1 MSEFS
6 RELERLAGL
15 AGIEPGFTDYRGRR
29 HALGEAEL
37 AGLLEACGH
46 DTTTAAAVRAAADRL
61 EAEEWIR
68 VLPPVVALQAGR
80 PAEADTVMI
89 APMLP
94 LVHWEIACEDGGRLA
109 GSGEPGAWPLAGER
123 ELGGLWYQRRRL
135 SLPALPAGYHRL
147 RLSRADGGALGS
159 TLLVVAPERCHLPP
173 FLAAGE
179 RCWGLSVQLYGLR
192 SGRNWGIGDFTDLA
206 GLAAAAAGLG
216 ADLVGLNPLHALF
229 PEEPGRCSPYSPSS
243 RLFLNPMYIDPE
255 AVPEF
260 ATATPVRRSVAAPG
274 FQRQLQALRATPR
287 VEYAAV
293 AAGKFSILR
302 ALYDWFLAEASAARR
317 QAFEDFRTEGGEA
330 LERFARQPGSGSAPP
345 RPGEARWHA
354 WLQWV
359 ARDQLAAAAAAAR
372 AAGMRIGLYL
382 DLAVGPDPGGAEVR
396 AEPDV
401 FVTAAGVGA
410 PPDPLA
416 PQGQDWGIPPSHPRR
431 LRERE
436 YAPFIRLL
444 RANMPAGGALRI
456 DHVMALLR
464 LWWVPRGRSSGAG
477 GYVRYR
483 LDELMA
489 IVALESTRRQC
500 LVVGEDLGTVPDEV
514 RAAMAKF
521 GMLSYRVLMFEREAD
536 GSFRPPAAYPF
547 QSLVTPTTH
556 DLPTLAGY
564 WEGKDLALRAAL
576 GLYPDSAVPPEE
588 LAARE
593 EARQALLQAM
603 GEEGLLEAGSLAPEA
618 VPTAAF
624 AASAQLFAAR
634 SHAAILMLQ
643 AEDWLGETTPVNVPG
658 THASYPNWRRKL
670 GAPWPEFM
678 AAPGLHTLAAR
689 VNAARAGNGPDG
701 NLET

>member
-1 MSEFS
+1 MSELA
-6 RELERLAGL
+6 RELERLARL

-29 HALGEAEL
+29 HELGAADL

-46 DTTTAAAVRAAADRL
+46 DTTTAATVRAAADRL
-61 EAEEWIR
+61 DAEEWIR
-68 VLPPVVALQAGR
+68 VLPPVMALAANR
-80 PAEADTVMI
+80 PADAAAVMI

-94 LVHWEIACEDGGRLA
+94 VVHWEIASEDGARLA
-109 GSGEPGAWPLAGER
+109 GTGEPETWPLAGER
-123 ELGGLWYQRRRL
+123 ELDGLWYQRRRL
-135 SLPALPAGYHRL
+135 SLPPLPAGYHRL
-147 RLSRADGGALGS
+147 RLSRSDGGELGS
-159 TLLVVAPERCHLPP
+159 ALLVVAPDRCHLPP
-173 FLAAGE
+173 FIAAGK

-192 SGRNWGIGDFTDLA
+192 SERNWGIGDFTDLA
-206 GLAAAAAGLG
+206 GLATAAAGLG

-243 RLFLNPMYIDPE
+243 RLFLNPLYIDPE

-260 ATATPVRRSVAAPG
+260 ASAAPVRRRVAAAG

-293 AAGKFSILR
+293 AACKFGVLR
-302 ALYDWFLAEASAARR
+302 ALYDWFLQHAPAERR
-317 QAFEDFRTEGGEA
+317 QAFEDFRAQGGEA
-330 LERFARQPGSGSAPP
+330 LEQFARQPGSCSVPP
-345 RPGEARWHA
+345 RPGEAGWHA

-359 ARDQLAAAAAAAR
+359 ANDQLAAAAAAAQ

-396 AEPDV
+396 ADPDV
-401 FVTAAGVGA
+401 FVTEAGVGA

-416 PQGQDWGIPPSHPRR
+416 PQGQDWGIPPCHPRR
-431 LRERE
+431 LREQE

-464 LWWVPRGRSSGAG
+464 LWWVPRGRPSAAG

-489 IVALESTRRQC
+489 IVALESARRQC

-514 RAAMAKF
+514 RAAMAQF
-521 GMLSYRVLMFEREAD
+521 GMLSYRVLMFEREPD
-536 GSFRPPAAYPF
+536 GAFRPPLAYPLE
-547 QSLVTPTTH
+547 SLVTPATH

-564 WEGKDLALRAAL
+564 WEGKDLELRAAL
-576 GLYPDSAVPPEE
+576 GLYPDPAVPAEE
-588 LAARE
+588 LAARD
-593 EARQALLQAM
+593 EARRALLQAL
-603 GEEGLLEAGSLAPEA
+603 GEEGLLEAGRAPDA

-624 AASAQLFAAR
+624 AAAAQLFAAR
-634 SHAAILMLQ
+634 SHAAVLMLQ

-658 THASYPNWRRKL
+658 THGSYPNWRRKL
-670 GAPWPEFM
+670 GTPWPVFM
-678 AAPGLHTLAAR
+678 AAPGLQALAAR
-689 VNAARAGNGPDG
+689 INAARAGAEPGQRR
-701 NLET
+701 EI

>member
-6 RELERLAGL
+6 RELERLARL

-29 HALGEAEL
+29 HDLGESDL
-37 AGLLEACGH
+37 AGLLAACGH
-46 DTTTAAAVRAAADRL
+46 DTTAAATVRAAADEL
-61 EAEEWIR
+61 DAEEWIR
-68 VLPPVVALQAGR
+68 VLPPVVVLPADS
-80 PAEADTVMI
+80 PAEAAAVMI

-94 LVHWEIACEDGGRLA
+94 LVHWEIACEDGTRLA
-109 GSGEPGAWPLAGER
+109 GSGEPDAWPLTGER
-123 ELGGLWYQRRRL
+123 ELNGLWYQRRRL
-135 SLPALPAGYHRL
+135 ALPPLPAGYHRL
-147 RLSRADGGALGS
+147 KLSRADGGALGS
-159 TLLVVAPERCHLPP
+159 TLLVVAPGRCHLPP

-192 SGRNWGIGDFTDLA
+192 SPRNWGIGDFTDLA

-243 RLFLNPMYIDPE
+243 RLFLNPLYIDPE
-255 AVPEF
+255 AVPEY
-260 ATATPVRRSVAAPG
+260 ATATPVRRRVAAPE
-274 FQRQLQALRATPR
+274 FQRQLQALRDTPR

-293 AAGKFSILR
+293 AACKFGVLR
-302 ALYDWFLAEASAARR
+302 ALYEWFLAQASPARR
-317 QAFEDFRTEGGEA
+317 QAFDNFRAQGGEA
-330 LERFARQPGSGSAPP
+330 LAQFARQPGSGSVPP
-345 RPGEARWHA
+345 RPGEAGWHA

-359 ARDQLAAAAAAAR
+359 ASDQLAAAAAAAR
-372 AAGMRIGLYL
+372 TAGMRIGLYL
-382 DLAVGPDPGGAEVR
+382 DLAVGPDPGGAEAR

-416 PQGQDWGIPPSHPRR
+416 PQGQDWGIPPCHPRR

-444 RANMPAGGALRI
+444 RANMPAGGALRV

-464 LWWVPRGRSSGAG
+464 LWWVPRGRPSAAG
-477 GYVRYR
+477 GYVHYR

-489 IVALESTRRQC
+489 IVTLESARRQC

-514 RAAMAKF
+514 RTAMAQA

-536 GSFRPPAAYPF
+536 GAFRPPAAYPF
-547 QSLVTPTTH
+547 QSLATPTTH
-556 DLPTLAGY
+556 DLPTLAAY
-564 WEGKDLALRAAL
+564 WEGRDLELRAAL
-576 GLYPDSAVPPEE
+576 GLYPDSVVPPEE

-593 EARQALLQAM
+593 EARRALLQAM
-603 GEEGLLEAGSLAPEA
+603 GGEGLLEAGDLTPAA

-624 AASAQLFAAR
+624 TTSAQLFAAR
-634 SHAAILMLQ
+634 SDAAILMLH

-670 GAPWPEFM
+670 ETPWPVFM
-678 AAPGLHTLAAR
+678 TAPRLLALAAQ
-689 VNAARAGNGPDG
+689 VNAARAGAEPGQGREN
-701 NLET
+701 